1 MVRTPHFPCWGAGVE
16 SLVRELRSHKLSYAN
31 KRIGGHKVTEMPNF
45 CFFVFLV
52 SATVSLL
59 DSGQKWIENV
69 INILQRALKT
79 KAEMKLLTL
88 P

>member
-45 CFFVFLV
+45 CFFVFLCLGCNGPLGFAV
-52 SATVSLL
+52 VFRAGSSFLNTV
-59 DSGQKWIENV
+59 
-69 INILQRALKT
+69 
-79 KAEMKLLTL
+79 KL
-88 P
+88 